1 MNLTEYKN
9 NAIVYIDLVHSEI
22 LDYKKKAEEANQ
34 KVLDGKYTR
43 VYYNEKISSFREQA
57 TNKLQALYDKL
68 ISAREDVLNAELE
81 QLQAVLNKPAQLDN
95 FAEIEMLKMLDY
107 RKSENVEIYRR
118 YSKKYI
124 GNKLVEAVLKQIE
137 ADVYKEHNVFLMGET
152 STDLE
157 QKLKDLVSR
166 IDSKVVQFHVIDYDN
181 YLTVLE
187 MYISGAKGTIN
198 RDYDD
203 YISKKAENGK

>member
-81 QLQAVLNKPAQLDN
+81 QLQAILNKPAQVDN

-124 GNKLVEAVLKQIE
+124 GNK
-137 ADVYKEHNVFLMGET
+137 
-152 STDLE
+152 
-157 QKLKDLVSR
+157 
-166 IDSKVVQFHVIDYDN
+166 
-181 YLTVLE
+181 
-187 MYISGAKGTIN
+187 
-198 RDYDD
+198 
-203 YISKKAENGK
+203 